1 MIPKTRVGERIRGFR
16 ALTGLA
22 EDSGSDPKT
31 HNDPR
36 THNDLELQFQG
47 VQHPLWPLWAAG
59 MHVVHTHIRRQINHT
74 HKIKI

>member
-1 MIPKTRVGERIRGFR
+1 MLPKPRAGERIWDFR

-22 EDSGSDPKT
+22 EDLGSDPRI

-47 VQHPLWPLWAAG
+47 VQHPLWLLWTPG
-59 MHVVHTHIRRQINHT
+59 MHVVQYI
-74 HKIKI
+74 